1 MRPLPF
7 LVSAIITVSLLF
19 VLNKKLGQAP
29 PIGNF
34 LSPQHGFWQNAEP
47 ADADYND
54 ELKLSGLKDDA
65 SVYIDDRLVPHVFT
79 KNESDV
85 YFIQG
90 YLHAKFRLWQMEFQ
104 THAAAG
110 RISEILGENPKILN
124 FDREQRRLGMVYAA
138 ERSLQVAEADSATRE
153 INDAYTAGVNAY
165 ITQLKE
171 RDVPLEYKLLDY
183 LPEKWS
189 NLKTALF
196 LKYMSKDL
204 AGGEYDF
211 EYTNAKSLFSAEEF
225 EKLYP
230 LAADSLD
237 PIVPKGTLFTDNAVA
252 LTIPVNADSLYFAKK
267 DSVNIIES
275 KPDPD
280 NGSNNWAV
288 SGKKTKSGYPILCSD
303 PHLSLNLPSLWFEM
317 QLSTP
322 SYNAYG
328 VTFPGAPA
336 VIIGFNDSCSFG
348 FTNAE
353 RDVRDY
359 YEITFRDSTMSE
371 YLFNGKWKT
380 TQWRVET
387 IRVKGRPDFI
397 DSVAYIPEFGPVMYD
412 RKFTGNNRANGKNY
426 YACRWKAHDP
436 SNEIKI
442 FVGLD
447 KAKNYNDY
455 AEAIK
460 NLHTP
465 GQNCVFACK
474 NGDIA
479 LWAQGE
485 FPAKWKDQGEFVMP
499 GMDSSYMWQAMIPQE
514 QNPHQYNP
522 ERNFVSSANQLPVD
536 VKAYPYYL
544 GGSYPLYRGII
555 INRRL
560 AAMDSGSV
568 TAEDMMKLQTDNYNV
583 FAEYTRPL
591 LLKYI
596 DESVLNDVEK
606 KYLEIVKQWNLRN
619 DPNEKGPA
627 IFNLWYDSLQ
637 VKTFGDELG
646 KSTYPLH
653 WPEASTL
660 SEAIARDPGFSFL
673 DDIRTSHKETVVD
686 IVTYA
691 FKTIIPSLQNTEA
704 NNKLAW
710 ANFKDT
716 RVNHLTKQVALS
728 RLHLPIGGGNHI
740 INATKVDHGPSW
752 RMIVEMTPQTNAYGI
767 YPGGQSG
774 NPGSKYYDMFVDDWV
789 VGKYNKLW
797 MMKASEKN
805 DKRIKWVMKFS
816 KSSNH

>member
-1 MRPLPF
+1 MRIIPF
-7 LVSAIITVSLLF
+7 TISAVITIGLVYA
-19 VLNKKLGQAP
+19 LNKKTGPAP
-29 PIGNF
+29 PFGKF

-47 ADADYND
+47 ADQDYNAD
-54 ELKLSGLKDDA
+54 LKLDGLKDNA
-65 SVYIDDRLVPHVFT
+65 EVYIDERLVPHVFA

-110 RISEILGENPKILN
+110 RISEILGENPRVLN
-124 FDREQRRLGMVYAA
+124 FDREQRRLGMVFAA
-138 ERSLQVAEADSATRE
+138 EKSLQVTEADPATKE
-153 INDAYTAGVNAY
+153 INDSYTAGVNAY
-165 ITQLKE
+165 ISQLKE
-171 RDVPLEYKLLDY
+171 SELPMEYKLLDY

-204 AGGEYDF
+204 AGSEIDF
-211 EYTNAKSLFSAEEF
+211 EYTNAKSIFSATDF

-230 LAADSLD
+230 LAPDSLD
-237 PIVPKGTLFTDNAVA
+237 PIIPRGSSFADTAIALKIPATL
-252 LTIPVNADSLYFAKK
+252 DSLYYIKTA
-267 DSVNIIES
+267 SANIIET

-288 SGKKTKSGYPILCSD
+288 SGKKTKSGYPILCND
-303 PHLSLNLPSLWFEM
+303 PHLGLNLPSLWFEM

-328 VTFPGAPA
+328 ATFPGAPA
-336 VIIGFNDSCSFG
+336 VIIGFNDNCSFG
-348 FTNAE
+348 FTNGG

-359 YEITFRDSTMSE
+359 YEISFHDSTMME
-371 YLFNGKWKT
+371 YKFNNAWKKTVWRPEIIKIKGK
-380 TQWRVET
+380 
-387 IRVKGRPDFI
+387 PDFI

-412 RKFTGNNRANGKNY
+412 RTFTGNNRTNSTHY

-442 FVGLD
+442 FVGLNH
-447 KAKNYNDY
+447 AKNYTEY
-455 AEAIK
+455 LAAIK

-479 LWAQGE
+479 LWTQGD
-485 FPAKWKDQGEFVMP
+485 FPAKWKDQGKFIMP
-499 GMDSSYMWQAMIPQE
+499 GTDSSYMWQAMIPQS
-514 QNPHQYNP
+514 QTPYQYNP

-536 VKAYPYYL
+536 PKSYPYYL
-544 GGSYPLYRGII
+544 GGSYPLYRGIS

-560 AAMDSGSV
+560 TAMDSGSITV
-568 TAEDMMKLQTDNYNV
+568 EDMMKLQTDNYNV

-596 DESVLNDVEK
+596 DELRLNDVGK
-606 KYLEIVKQWNLRN
+606 KYLQVLKDWNLRN
-619 DPNEKGPA
+619 DVDEKGPTV
-627 IFNLWYDSLQ
+627 FNLWYDSLQ
-637 VKTFGDELG
+637 IKTFGDELG
-646 KSTYPLH
+646 KSTLPLH

-660 SEAIARDPGFSFL
+660 SEAIAKDSTFSFL
-673 DDIRTSHKETVVD
+673 DDINTPRKETIFD
-686 IVTYA
+686 IVTAA
-691 FKTIIPSLQNTEA
+691 FKAALPVIQNAEA
-704 NNKLAW
+704 TDKLAW
-710 ANFKDT
+710 AKFKDT
-716 RVNHLTKQVALS
+716 RVNHLTKQAALS
-728 RLHLPIGGGNHI
+728 RLHLPIGGGNHV
-740 INATKVDHGPSW
+740 INATKADHGPSW
-752 RMIVEMTPQTNAYGI
+752 RMIVEMTPETNAYGI

-774 NPGSKYYDMFVDDWV
+774 NPGSKYYDNFIDDWAA
-789 VGKYNKLW
+789 GKYNKLW
-797 MMKASEKN
+797 MMKSSEQN

-816 KSSNH
+816 KA